1 MNINDRTGNVS
12 QRSHV
17 IIVGGGPVGVGLAID
32 LAQRGVSS
40 TLIER
45 RPGMHNIPRG
55 QNLTQRTLE
64 HFYFWGCVE
73 EVRATRLLPTTV
85 ASNGVIAFRSLMN
98 EHWFCTKGR
107 EIVGDYY
114 FQKNDR
120 MPQYC
125 FETEMRKRMGQLPLA
140 QARFGWILRDL
151 EQDAHGVGVTVQNEA
166 GDGATEVLEADYIV
180 GCDGGHSKVRET
192 SGIKRDGTDFDQVM
206 MLSVFRS
213 PELNKIL
220 GARFPVCSTYRAVDP
235 AMNGYWQFF
244 GRVDMND
251 TFFFHAPV
259 PGDTTRDNFD
269 FAGLLHKVVG
279 AEFACDFSYV
289 GFWDLKIAV
298 AEEYRK
304 GRVFI
309 AGDAAHSHPPY
320 GGFGVNN
327 GLEDAA
333 NLAWKLAA
341 HIHGWAGE
349 ALLDSYDLERRPV
362 FKDVGENLI
371 AARIKWEGELSNRHD
386 PVTEPEAFAADWNE
400 LQTGN
405 GPFVSGFEP
414 NYEGSPVVFG
424 PQGGVSSARGEY
436 MFKARAGHHLAP
448 RKLSNG
454 RNVFEEL
461 GGGFVLFAFDAP
473 ADSVA
478 AFERAA
484 RDLQIPFKVVSD
496 TFAGGREDFEARL
509 MLIRP
514 DQYVAW
520 TSDGAVSDDAGVLR
534 RAAGRG

>member
-1 MNINDRTGNVS
+1 MS
-12 QRSHV
+12 HSSHV

-64 HFYFWGCVE
+64 HFYFWGCVD
-73 EVRATRLLPTTV
+73 EVRATRLLPNTV
-85 ASNGVIAFRSLMN
+85 ASNGVIAYRSLMN

-140 QARFGWILRDL
+140 QARFGWTLRAL
-151 EQDAHGVGVTVQNEA
+151 EQDEHGVRVTVQNEA
-166 GDGATEVLEADYIV
+166 GDGAIEVLEADYVV
-180 GCDGGHSKVRET
+180 GCDGGHSMVRENA
-192 SGIKRDGTDFDQVM
+192 GIRRDGTDFDQVM

-213 PELNKIL
+213 PELSKIL
-220 GARFPVCSTYRAVDP
+220 ERFPMCSTYRAVDP
-235 AMNGYWQFF
+235 ALNGYWQFF
-244 GRVDMND
+244 GRIDMND
-251 TFFFHAPV
+251 SYFFHAPV
-259 PGDTTRDNFD
+259 PADTTRDNFD

-279 AEFACDFSYV
+279 APFACDFSYV

-341 HIHGWAGE
+341 RLHGWAGE
-349 ALLDSYDLERRPV
+349 GLLDSYDLERRPV
-362 FKDVGENLI
+362 FKDVGDNLI

-386 PVTEPEAFAADWNE
+386 PAVNPEGFAAAWSE
-400 LQTGN
+400 LETGN

-414 NYEGSPVVFG
+414 NYEGSPIVFG
-424 PQGGVSSARGEY
+424 PPGGVSSARGEY

-448 RKLSNG
+448 RSLSSG
-454 RNVFEEL
+454 HNVFEEL
-461 GGGFVLFAFDAP
+461 GTGFVLFAFDAP
-473 ADSVA
+473 AQAVA

-484 RDLQIPFKVVSD
+484 QDLMMPLKIVRDSSTQ
-496 TFAGGREDFEARL
+496 GREDYEARL
-509 MLIRP
+509 ILVRP

-520 TSDGAVSDDAGVLR
+520 ASDDAAPDADATLR
-534 RAAGRG
+534 TAAGRA